1 MFFLFF
7 WPLNYIYR
15 QIIYGYTM
23 NKNEYILNESKIAN
37 LITQELKKSDVIDI
51 IKKDKD
57 FENRVKEIVRTLLK
71 DMFRVLYQHNDILKA
86 LGR

>member
-1 MFFLFF
+1 
-7 WPLNYIYR
+7 
-15 QIIYGYTM
+15 M
-23 NKNEYILNESKIAN
+23 NKHEYILNETKIAKLN
-37 LITQELKKSDVIDI
+37 TEELKKSDVIDM

>member
-1 MFFLFF
+1 
-7 WPLNYIYR
+7 
-15 QIIYGYTM
+15 M

-37 LITQELKKSDVIDI
+37 LITEELKKSDVIDM

-57 FENRVKEIVRTLLK
+57 FENRVKEIVRALLK

>member
-1 MFFLFF
+1 
-7 WPLNYIYR
+7 
-15 QIIYGYTM
+15 M
-23 NKNEYILNESKIAN
+23 NKNKYILNESKIAN
-37 LITQELKKSDVIDI
+37 LITEELKKSDVIDM

-57 FENRVKEIVRTLLK
+57 FENRVKEIVRNLLK

>member
-1 MFFLFF
+1 
-7 WPLNYIYR
+7 
-15 QIIYGYTM
+15 M

-37 LITQELKKSDVIDI
+37 LITEELKKTDVIDM

>member
-1 MFFLFF
+1 
-7 WPLNYIYR
+7 
-15 QIIYGYTM
+15 M
-23 NKNEYILNESKIAN
+23 NKNKYILNESKIAN
-37 LITQELKKSDVIDI
+37 LITEELKKSDVIDM

>member
-1 MFFLFF
+1 
-7 WPLNYIYR
+7 
-15 QIIYGYTM
+15 M

-37 LITQELKKSDVIDI
+37 LITEELKKSDVIDM

-57 FENRVKEIVRTLLK
+57 FENRVKEIVCNLLK

>member
-1 MFFLFF
+1 
-7 WPLNYIYR
+7 
-15 QIIYGYTM
+15 M
-23 NKNEYILNESKIAN
+23 NKKKYILNESKIAN
-37 LITQELKKSDVIDI
+37 LITEELKKSDVIDM

>member
-1 MFFLFF
+1 
-7 WPLNYIYR
+7 
-15 QIIYGYTM
+15 M

-37 LITQELKKSDVIDI
+37 LITEELKKSDVIDM

-57 FENRVKEIVRTLLK
+57 FENRVKEIVRNLLK

>member
-1 MFFLFF
+1 
-7 WPLNYIYR
+7 
-15 QIIYGYTM
+15 M

-37 LITQELKKSDVIDI
+37 LITEELKKSDVIDM

-71 DMFRVLYQHNDILKA
+71 DMFRVLYQHNVILKA

>member
-1 MFFLFF
+1 
-7 WPLNYIYR
+7 
-15 QIIYGYTM
+15 M
-23 NKNEYILNESKIAN
+23 NKNEYILNKSKIAN
-37 LITQELKKSDVIDI
+37 LITEELKKSDVIDM

>member
-1 MFFLFF
+1 
-7 WPLNYIYR
+7 
-15 QIIYGYTM
+15 M

-37 LITQELKKSDVIDI
+37 LITEELKKSDVIDM